1 MPLGKI
7 LKLLAG
13 AFQKTPTESVNAS
26 NLPTTENTTLPTTT
40 ENRETLPVVTESPSL
55 ISTENT
61 ENASNLPTTEN
72 TTLLTI
78 TKNTGIL
85 PLVTESP
92 SPISTENT
100 EVDLP
105 IILEKKIMINTSMLQ
120 DELQN
125 FVSGTSE
132 VQGAAL
138 VSPDGLA
145 LASVLPGGMDD
156 ERTAAMSASML
167 SLGERIGREL
177 ARGNVERIVVEGEK
191 GYGVLV
197 GCSGDAVLLVLANA
211 SVKQGLLFLE
221 IKRAVAR
228 IAPLLG

>member
-7 LKLLAG
+7 LKLLAE

-26 NLPTTENTTLPTTT
+26 KLPTSENTTLPTTT
-40 ENRETLPVVTESPSL
+40 ENTETLAL
-55 ISTENT
+55 
-61 ENASNLPTTEN
+61 
-72 TTLLTI
+72 I
-78 TKNTGIL
+78 TK
-85 PLVTESP
+85 SP

-105 IILEKKIMINTSMLQ
+105 IILEKKVMINTSMLQ

-167 SLGERIGREL
+167 SLGERIGHEL

-197 GCSGDAVLLVLANA
+197 GCSNDAVLLVLANA

-221 IKRAVAR
+221 IKRAVGR

>member
-7 LKLLAG
+7 LKLLAE
-13 AFQKTPTESVNAS
+13 AFQKTPTKSVNAS
-26 NLPTTENTTLPTTT
+26 KLPITENTTLPTTT
-40 ENRETLPVVTESPSL
+40 V
-55 ISTENT
+55 NT
-61 ENASNLPTTEN
+61 ET
-72 TTLLTI
+72 
-78 TKNTGIL
+78 L

-92 SPISTENT
+92 SSISTENT

-105 IILEKKIMINTSMLQ
+105 IILEKKVMINTSMLQ

-221 IKRAVAR
+221 IKRAVGR

>member
-7 LKLLAG
+7 LKLLAE

-26 NLPTTENTTLPTTT
+26 KLPTSENTTLPTTT
-40 ENRETLPVVTESPSL
+40 ENTET
-55 ISTENT
+55 
-61 ENASNLPTTEN
+61 
-72 TTLLTI
+72 
-78 TKNTGIL
+78 L
-85 PLVTESP
+85 PLVTESR
-92 SPISTENT
+92 SLVNTENT
-100 EVDLP
+100 EIDLP
-105 IILEKKIMINTSMLQ
+105 IILEEKIMINSSMLQ

-125 FVSGTSE
+125 FVSGTSD

-138 VSPDGLA
+138 VTPDGLA

-221 IKRAVAR
+221 IKRAVAK

>member
-7 LKLLAG
+7 LKLLAE
-13 AFQKTPTESVNAS
+13 AFPKTPTESVNAS
-26 NLPTTENTTLPTTT
+26 KLPTTENTTSPTTA
-40 ENRETLPVVTESPSL
+40 ENTETLPIVTED
-55 ISTENT
+55 N
-61 ENASNLPTTEN
+61 
-72 TTLLTI
+72 
-78 TKNTGIL
+78 
-85 PLVTESP
+85 PL
-92 SPISTENT
+92 PISTENI
-100 EVDLP
+100 EIDLP
-105 IILEKKIMINTSMLQ
+105 IILEEKVMINTSMLQ

-138 VSPDGLA
+138 VSPDGLS

-167 SLGERIGREL
+167 SLGERIGSEL

-197 GCSGDAVLLVLANA
+197 GCGSDAVLLVLANA